1 MSLHSLTRPDRDS
14 HITINI
20 KPDYVDELSEEDLK
34 LWDLGDSNHS
44 KSELSKLATNYDVNS
59 VMQYSSDFGFRTF
72 NDFYNQVG
80 FGNGFNLTATDLVV
94 VNILYSCK
102 DIKKSIFT
110 KFLDLGMVAEPMSLC
125 GGAW

>member
-20 KPDYVDELSEEDLK
+20 KPQYSYKLSDEDLK

-72 NDFYNQVG
+72 NNFYNHVG
-80 FGNGFNLTATDLVV
+80 FGNGFNLINCV
-94 VNILYSCK
+94 IIGRK
-102 DIKKSIFT
+102 
-110 KFLDLGMVAEPMSLC
+110 
-125 GGAW
+125 